1 MDLITL
7 PTNPIAVSSFSA
19 DGWGPSAAESHALF
33 SPYTNTQFG
42 SVCYTEDREVQT
54 IVAKAH
60 EAWPAWRATPIKERS
75 ALLSAFRGQ
84 LLSNQ
89 EDLSNLIAM
98 ESGKTKAEALAGL
111 LKGIEVIDFALSLQ
125 NVSRDNRLQVSR
137 GVWCMSEQEPLGV
150 VAGITPFNFPAMVPL
165 WLFPIAITLGNCF
178 ILKPSE
184 KVPATSTRMA
194 ALMDAVGFPRGVFS
208 VVHGDKRCVEALI
221 DNPTVKAVGFVGSS
235 LVAESVYKRA
245 TLGGKRALCLGGAKN
260 QLIVAPDADP
270 EITLRGILDS
280 FTGCAG
286 QRCMAGSVAI
296 LIDSASR
303 FIDPLC
309 ELAAQR
315 IPGPQLG
322 AIIDAAARARLGAA
336 LDKAVEQGARLLLD
350 GRLAKPPAGYER
362 GNWLGPSILD
372 NATPTMECATKELF
386 GPILT
391 ILRVKTLSEA
401 LELERNNPYG
411 NATAIFT
418 ASASIAQQVATSATA
433 GMIGVNIGVPVPREP
448 FSFGGTKGSRFGH
461 GDITGYGA
469 VEFWTTTKKVTTKW
483 QNQSDQNWMS

>member
-1 MDLITL
+1 
-7 PTNPIAVSSFSA
+7 
-19 DGWGPSAAESHALF
+19 
-33 SPYTNTQFG
+33 
-42 SVCYTEDREVQT
+42 
-54 IVAKAH
+54 
-60 EAWPAWRATPIKERS
+60 
-75 ALLSAFRGQ
+75 
-84 LLSNQ
+84 
-89 EDLSNLIAM
+89 
-98 ESGKTKAEALAGL
+98 
-111 LKGIEVIDFALSLQ
+111 
-125 NVSRDNRLQVSR
+125 
-137 GVWCMSEQEPLGV
+137 
-150 VAGITPFNFPAMVPL
+150 
-165 WLFPIAITLGNCF
+165 
-178 ILKPSE
+178 
-184 KVPATSTRMA
+184 
-194 ALMDAVGFPRGVFS
+194 
-208 VVHGDKRCVEALI
+208 
-221 DNPTVKAVGFVGSS
+221 
-235 LVAESVYKRA
+235 
-245 TLGGKRALCLGGAKN
+245 
-260 QLIVAPDADP
+260 
-270 EITLRGILDS
+270 
-280 FTGCAG
+280 
-286 QRCMAGSVAI
+286 MAGSVAI
-296 LIDSASR
+296 LIDGASR

-322 AIIDAAARARLGAA
+322 AIIDAAARARLVAA